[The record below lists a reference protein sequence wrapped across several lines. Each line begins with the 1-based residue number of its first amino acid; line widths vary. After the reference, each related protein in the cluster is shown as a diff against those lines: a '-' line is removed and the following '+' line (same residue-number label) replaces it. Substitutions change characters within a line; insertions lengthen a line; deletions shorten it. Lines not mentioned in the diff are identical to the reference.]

1 VLYPTS
7 FPGIAEED
15 DEGRK
20 EGRKG
25 KVEILFIGKV
35 LIHLSN

>member
-15 DEGRK
+15 E

-25 KVEILFIGKV
+25 RVEILFIGKV